1 MRRRSGLPK
10 QKVLYLP
17 TFLASV
23 SLPHSKVEGSE
34 FSRVNGDIRLL
45 LLAPE
50 DPGLPYGVY
59 PRLALMHLTTKALL
73 QKERTFYVG
82 ESANEFLARAE
93 HGPRGVVEHH
103 PLQRRRERAG
113 AARLLRPA
121 GERGHL
127 LVRAVHAGHPG
138 DRFRGAC
145 RAAGRAPRGV
155 LGRARPE
162 GAGDGWETR
171 RFWPRPGR

>member
-1 MRRRSGLPK
+1 MRRRSGPPK

-34 FSRVNGDIRLL
+34 FSRVNGDIRLS

-82 ESANEFLARAE
+82 ESANEFLARMGIADNG
-93 HGPRGVVEHH
+93 GPRGMST
-103 PLQRRRERAG
+103 
-113 AARLLRPA
+113 
-121 GERGHL
+121 
-127 LVRAVHAGHPG
+127 
-138 DRFRGAC
+138 
-145 RAAGRAPRGV
+145 
-155 LGRARPE
+155 RAR
-162 GAGDGWETR
+162 DQLR
-171 RFWPRPGR
+171 RLCLTSFAYHDVSRVVFHFVSTKFFRLFRCKAEEFCGLIHYCRKELQWRA